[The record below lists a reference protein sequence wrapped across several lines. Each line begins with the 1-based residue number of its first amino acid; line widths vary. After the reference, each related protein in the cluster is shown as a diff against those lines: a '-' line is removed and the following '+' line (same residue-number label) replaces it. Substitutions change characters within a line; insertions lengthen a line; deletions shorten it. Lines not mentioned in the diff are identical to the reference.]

1 MSSPPVPCQEPSR
14 PRAPGTR
21 SRPAMYQDR
30 SQSDSQPGLSTASL
44 PLDLP
49 YTVSPCLDSLSDI
62 DDLRG
67 THPDDLEDLP
77 FSSSGLDLRLNNYNV
92 KRLLAHN
99 DLLHAVA
106 LDHLKHARPGHAAR
120 TLRVVYANLRIL
132 ADWAAQGGLVNAE
145 ESHFAR
151 DAQLPSN
158 SEESH
163 TQVLAESPRP
173 AESPD

>member
-92 KRLLAHN
+92 KR
-99 DLLHAVA
+99 
-106 LDHLKHARPGHAAR
+106 HARPGHAAR